1 MASREMTLRDH
12 LEELRKRL
20 FYTTA
25 AVALGTAIA
34 FVFRDRVLDF
44 LLAPGFDGIPDTR
57 PIYTEVTEMVAVVM
71 KVSLMAG
78 VVVALPVVLY
88 QLVMFVTPGLTRR
101 ERVYLF
107 IFLPGTV
114 VVFGLGAAFCY
125 YVLLPPAFRFL
136 FTFGANNADAVI
148 RIGSYMH
155 VVTVLLFW
163 MGIIF
168 ELPLVMFF
176 LARLGVVTA
185 GFLAR
190 FRRYAVILA
199 FVAGAI
205 ITPTM
210 DPVNQTLVAL
220 PIIVLYEVGILLA
233 RLGQRLRRRK
243 PAPAS

>member
-1 MASREMTLRDH
+1 MASTAMTLRDH

-20 FYTTA
+20 FYVAA
-25 AVALGTAIA
+25 AVVLGTAVA

-44 LLAPGFDGIPDTR
+44 LLAPGFDRIPDTR
-57 PIYTEVTEMVAVVM
+57 PIYTEVTEMVAVTM

-101 ERVYLF
+101 EKVYLF

-114 VVFGLGAAFCY
+114 VVFGLGVAFAY
-125 YVLLPPAFRFL
+125 YVLFPPAFRFL

-148 RIGSYMH
+148 RIGSYMN

-168 ELPLVMFF
+168 EMPLVMFF

-210 DPVNQTLVAL
+210 DPINQTLVAL